1 MEKTKNSINLAE
13 IPEIWEIA
21 QKENIPPDVVVK
33 KALRHYM
40 GETDESKVD
49 KWIRIITELI
59 EIAETEMEMKK

>member
-1 MEKTKNSINLAE
+1 MKKEQIAINLAE

-21 QKENIPPDVVVK
+21 KKENIPVDVAVR

-49 KWIRIITELI
+49 KWIRVITELV
-59 EIAETEMEMKK
+59 ESAETEMEM